1 VNTDQV
7 TRDEALATDE
17 SAFAALIAACRWDLD
32 RFARDVLGIDPHPG
46 QKRLFNAIISRDQTR
61 YKPAYLTIFV
71 SAGNRAGKTLGVA
84 IALLHSTFYKIG
96 LPTPDVTSR
105 SGLSRWMK
113 ATYEW
118 YHFAIQQETSEIV
131 WEQIVKI
138 LTGTHEAQ
146 RRGGCPL
153 TEVLGD
159 GAITYDKKYHGDYRW
174 IVVSPA
180 LGGGQIHFRTTGEKA
195 LGGLGKDM
203 NGISYDECAFDNN
216 LNFVFQEVL
225 NMRRLSTS
233 GQLILISTPTEGIT
247 EFADL
252 WATGDPA
259 SVDRD
264 PDRMSLRISTRD
276 NVGYGIDADMFARI
290 LGQVPESLVPQ
301 NIDGYF
307 IEGTNQFFATDSVE
321 RAFLDSLPETQPA
334 AQRRRYVQGV
344 DPAISVDSTWGIVLD
359 VTNPNRLTG
368 VYATQR
374 RSRQTADTIVAL
386 AQNNHVAY
394 NRLDIGSYCH
404 TGIDST
410 GFGGKVFKS
419 MLVGISPLTSVEFGG
434 RRSQKLRLLNNLRS
448 ALDNGRLVFPR
459 HGVWLKLR
467 RQLLG
472 YKLADRKLEQDA
484 VMALAVA
491 LHVAGRMV
499 GDNALAPEF
508 DFFGT
513 SRRPVDDRNVVRLPL
528 SR

>member
-1 VNTDQV
+1 
-7 TRDEALATDE
+7 
-17 SAFAALIAACRWDLD
+17 
-32 RFARDVLGIDPHPG
+32 
-46 QKRLFNAIISRDQTR
+46 
-61 YKPAYLTIFV
+61 
-71 SAGNRAGKTLGVA
+71 
-84 IALLHSTFYKIG
+84 
-96 LPTPDVTSR
+96 
-105 SGLSRWMK
+105 
-113 ATYEW
+113 
-118 YHFAIQQETSEIV
+118 
-131 WEQIVKI
+131 
-138 LTGTHEAQ
+138 
-146 RRGGCPL
+146 
-153 TEVLGD
+153 
-159 GAITYDKKYHGDYRW
+159 
-174 IVVSPA
+174 
-180 LGGGQIHFRTTGEKA
+180 
-195 LGGLGKDM
+195 
-203 NGISYDECAFDNN
+203 
-216 LNFVFQEVL
+216 
-225 NMRRLSTS
+225 
-233 GQLILISTPTEGIT
+233 
-247 EFADL
+247 
-252 WATGDPA
+252 
-259 SVDRD
+259 
-264 PDRMSLRISTRD
+264 
-276 NVGYGIDADMFARI
+276 
-290 LGQVPESLVPQ
+290 VPESLIPQ